1 MKDRIVDTAYEV
13 ASVLVSSI
21 ITITII
27 FTFLFRLVGVSGHSM
42 DTTLSNGDWLIVTTS
57 YNEPKYGDIIVIA
70 QPTYFKEPL
79 IKRVIAVGGQ
89 TVDLDNETGT
99 VYVDGEPL
107 YEPYTSTPATVPNIS
122 QIDFP
127 VVVPTGYL
135 FCMGDNRNNSTD
147 SRSTLVG
154 FIDER
159 YVLGK
164 ALTRIIPFGK
174 WSIYK

>member
-1 MKDRIVDTAYEV
+1 MKDKIVEMAYEV

-21 ITITII
+21 IIIAII
-27 FTFLFRLVGVSGHSM
+27 FTFAFRLVGVSGHSM
-42 DTTLSNGDWLIVTTS
+42 DTTLSHGDWLLVTTT
-57 YNEPKYGDIIVIA
+57 YTEPKYGDIVVIA

-89 TVDLDNETGT
+89 TVDIDNETGT
-99 VYVDGEPL
+99 VYVDSKAL
-107 YEPYTSTPATVPNIS
+107 DEPYISTPTTNPTVS

-127 VVVPTGYL
+127 VVVPYGYL

-147 SRSTLVG
+147 SRSSLVG

-159 YVLGK
+159 YILGK
-164 ALTRIIPFGK
+164 ALKRVVPIGK
-174 WSIYK
+174 WNIY